1 MIGIGKDCRT
11 QQVFT
16 LNLNGA
22 ASMNLEGIDYLGM
35 DRVLKRGSG
44 EIIAETDHALLV
56 RDRDSEALMLACE
69 DAADGFALLDRH
81 AGTGCRLL
89 MVSDCAVGLTAFE
102 RYGFSEKLEC
112 YQVAYYGEK
121 PSADNRLTIR
131 TADENDLP
139 MLTKTYHLIN
149 PEEMEKVVRRR
160 SVLLGYDGDCLVG
173 FIGEHLEGS
182 MGLLYVFPEY
192 RRRGFGSALQTY
204 YIAKTMENGY
214 VPFGQVEKGNRHSL
228 KLQQKI
234 GMTRSDNLIVWMW
247 RQH

>member
-1 MIGIGKDCRT
+1 
-11 QQVFT
+11 
-16 LNLNGA
+16 
-22 ASMNLEGIDYLGM
+22 MNIDGIDYLGI

-56 RDRDSEALMLACE
+56 RDSVSEALMLACE
-69 DAADGFALLDRH
+69 DAAAGLSLLDRH
-81 AGTGCRLL
+81 AGRDCGLL
-89 MVSDCAVGLTAFE
+89 MVSDYAAGLTAFE

-121 PSADNRLTIR
+121 PSPDSRLTVR

-139 MLTKTYHLIN
+139 MLTETYHLIS

-160 SVLLGYDGDCLVG
+160 SVLLGYDGDCQVG

-192 RRRGFGSALQTY
+192 RRRGFGAALQMH

-214 VPFGQVEKGNRHSL
+214 VPFGQVEKDNRHSL

-234 GMTRSDNLIVWMW
+234 GMTRSNNLIVWMW

>member
-1 MIGIGKDCRT
+1 MIID
-11 QQVFT
+11 
-16 LNLNGA
+16 
-22 ASMNLEGIDYLGM
+22 GIDYLGI

-56 RDRDSEALMLACE
+56 RDSVSEALMLACE
-69 DAADGFALLDRH
+69 DTADGLALLDRH
-81 AGTGCRLL
+81 AGSDCGLL
-89 MVSDCAVGLTAFE
+89 MVSDCALGLTAFD

-121 PSADNRLTIR
+121 PSADSRITVR

-139 MLTKTYHLIN
+139 TLTETYHLIS
-149 PEEMEKVVRRR
+149 PEEMEKVVRRK

-192 RRRGFGSALQTY
+192 RRRGFGSALQMH
-204 YIAKTMENGY
+204 YIVKTMENGY
-214 VPFGQVEKGNRHSL
+214 VPFGQVEKDNRNSL